1 MLGTNVWGAS
11 RPELSTGTCL
21 LSVGRD
27 GEVGEEKDVWGELIL
42 KGLVEVPKPELGG
55 GRRRGG
61 QGTCGGKHGKGL
73 QRCLGHPR
81 RVIFSC
87 ILECLLFFLSFFFFR
102 ERERGE
108 GQRETENLFGGRGRG
123 YKVRISF

>member
-1 MLGTNVWGAS
+1 MWGAS
-11 RPELSTGTCL
+11 RPELSSGACL
-21 LSVGRD
+21 LSVGWD

-42 KGLVEVPKPELGG
+42 KGLVEGPKPELGG

-61 QGTCGGKHGKGL
+61 QGICGGKHGKGL

-87 ILECLLFFLSFFFFR
+87 ILECLLFFLSSFFFR
-102 ERERGE
+102 ERERSGAE
-108 GQRETENLFGGRGRG
+108 GDRERQNLFGG
-123 YKVRISF
+123 I